1 MDPAPEGKIYVR
13 VLVLPRTSSFLVRR
27 RRSAPRFCA
36 TVMLWSLSVDDDAVL
51 LGGYMFNLNFL
62 NYCSS
67 MPIYGWA
74 LSLEGVVTHTTHT
87 HWVARRHHVVTASA
101 PRPRGWVMTGD
112 ECACRSARLERSPK
126 QSSTV
131 SIKSN

>member
-1 MDPAPEGKIYVR
+1 
-13 VLVLPRTSSFLVRR
+13 
-27 RRSAPRFCA
+27 
-36 TVMLWSLSVDDDAVL
+36 
-51 LGGYMFNLNFL
+51 MFNLNFL
-62 NYCSS
+62 KFCSS